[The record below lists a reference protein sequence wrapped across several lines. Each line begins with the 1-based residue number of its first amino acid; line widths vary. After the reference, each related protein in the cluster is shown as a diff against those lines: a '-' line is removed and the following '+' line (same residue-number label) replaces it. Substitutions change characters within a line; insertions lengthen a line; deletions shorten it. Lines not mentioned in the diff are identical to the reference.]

1 MSRLATRSVPWARA
15 ILACASAASFS
26 LASALAA
33 APVSASAAT
42 LTGSI
47 TVSAASSL
55 TGVFTQL
62 GKRFQSAHR
71 GTSIAFNFASSSTLA
86 TQIEQGAPA
95 DVFASA
101 SMKDMQGAQKAGDI
115 VGSAT
120 IFTRN
125 TLAIVVKPGNPLHI
139 HSLANLTTAKV
150 VALCAATAPCGKAAR
165 LILAMSKVV
174 IPTSHISLGQD
185 VKSTLAQVTTGD
197 ASAAIVY
204 VTDARTVAGQGVAV
218 AIPTSQDVITSYPI
232 GLVKASTHRTLARI
246 WIAYVLGAIGQRAL
260 RSAGFLPAH

>member
-1 MSRLATRSVPWARA
+1 MRRPTKRRAPWART
-15 ILACASAASFS
+15 IIACASAASFS
-26 LASALAA
+26 LAGALGVT
-33 APVSASAAT
+33 PMSASAAK

-62 GKRFQSAHR
+62 GKSFQNAHP
-71 GTSIAFNFASSSTLA
+71 GTSIAFNFASSSILA

-101 SMKDMQGAQKAGDI
+101 STKEMAGAQRAGNI
-115 VGSAT
+115 AGSAT

-139 HSLANLTTAKV
+139 LSIANLTRAKV
-150 VALCAATAPCGKAAR
+150 VALCVATAPCGKAAR
-165 LILAMSKVV
+165 LALSMSKVV
-174 IPTSHISLGQD
+174 IPASRISLGQD

-204 VTDARTVAGQGVAV
+204 VTDARTVAGRGVAV
-218 AIPTSQDVITSYPI
+218 AIPTSQNVITSYPI
-232 GLVKASTHRTLARI
+232 GLVRTSTHCALART
-246 WIAYVLGAIGQRAL
+246 WIDYVLGSVGQRAL
-260 RSAGFLPAH
+260 RSAGFLPAG